1 MIIVA
6 KKKKTYYSN
15 CFHLEISF
23 SDVTASMGKDSALL
37 SGSLSSG
44 FPV

>member
-6 KKKKTYYSN
+6 KKKTYYSN

-23 SDVTASMGKDSALL
+23 SDITASMGKDSALL
-37 SGSLSSG
+37 SSSLSSG